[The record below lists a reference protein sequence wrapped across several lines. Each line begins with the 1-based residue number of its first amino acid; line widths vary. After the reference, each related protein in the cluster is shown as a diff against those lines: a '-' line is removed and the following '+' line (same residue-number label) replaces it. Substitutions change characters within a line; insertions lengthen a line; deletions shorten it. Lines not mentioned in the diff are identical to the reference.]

1 METGLDELRRLCKDL
16 KLVGEDDLA
25 DKVLCA
31 IAAATDTKSPRA
43 DLSYTYVM
51 RQLRKDKD
59 PEKVKTFQVV
69 FKKTFDQ
76 ALDAD
81 LEDPAELALMK
92 AIKHVDFQG

>member
-1 METGLDELRRLCKDL
+1 MGDRINELRVICKDL
-16 KLVGEDDLA
+16 KLVGEDELA

-31 IAAATDTKSPRA
+31 IAAVTDAEKPRS

-51 RQLRKDKD
+51 RKLRQDGD
-59 PEKVKTFQVV
+59 PEKVRTFQVT
-69 FKKTFDQ
+69 FKDTFDQ
-76 ALDAD
+76 ALDED